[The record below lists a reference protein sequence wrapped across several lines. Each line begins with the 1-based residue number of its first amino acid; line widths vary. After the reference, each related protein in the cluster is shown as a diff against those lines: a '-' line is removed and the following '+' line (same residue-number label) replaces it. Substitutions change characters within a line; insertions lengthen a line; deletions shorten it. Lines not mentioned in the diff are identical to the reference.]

1 MKNYGTTQESG
12 VVLRVALTR
21 SSGRSFF
28 LLSVPSQFFCS
39 LTCELDAFCC
49 EIGRNRIPQD
59 KASRTELPGI
69 FLCLRALKCCTG
81 RTYTYRR
88 IVLHSLSVYSVWR
101 VQWHE
106 FVNSSPNPITR
117 FAEIIQA
124 IYIVCQVSSFEFRS
138 VCLACIRIFA
148 IAI

>member
-81 RTYTYRR
+81 RTYVQTHCFTLLECLLRVTRPVTR
-88 IVLHSLSVYSVWR
+88 ICEFFTKPNNTFRGNYSS
-101 VQWHE
+101 
-106 FVNSSPNPITR
+106 NL
-117 FAEIIQA
+117 
-124 IYIVCQVSSFEFRS
+124 Y
-138 VCLACIRIFA
+138 CLPGI
-148 IAI
+148 